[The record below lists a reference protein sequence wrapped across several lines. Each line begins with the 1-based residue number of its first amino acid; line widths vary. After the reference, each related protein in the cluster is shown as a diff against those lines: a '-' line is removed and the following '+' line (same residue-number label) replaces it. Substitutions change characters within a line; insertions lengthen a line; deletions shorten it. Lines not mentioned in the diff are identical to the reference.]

1 MTAIVAGP
9 LLGGLVGSA
18 VYYTISQTISN
29 RTSLIRSELHDC
41 AVALSAHS
49 SSNSSFTQSPTPTSS
64 QLSHPY
70 PHYRPLS
77 DQLRTRWNSILEK
90 TVTGVETTDW
100 QNVLGGVWDAASGVV
115 HRVTTNTFSPRVG
128 EEESS
133 SSSFG
138 YSVAPREGVVDA
150 LKHKLHDIQ
159 ASTTNA
165 LESAL
170 HSHQSS
176 STSSTSTP
184 SNSVR
189 KDVEFVKQK
198 ELALATT
205 LRDGKIPGSL
215 NDPLGKRV
223 EKALGVDDVGSGRM
237 V

>member
-1 MTAIVAGP
+1 
-9 LLGGLVGSA
+9 
-18 VYYTISQTISN
+18 
-29 RTSLIRSELHDC
+29 
-41 AVALSAHS
+41 
-49 SSNSSFTQSPTPTSS
+49 
-64 QLSHPY
+64 
-70 PHYRPLS
+70 
-77 DQLRTRWNSILEK
+77 
-90 TVTGVETTDW
+90 VETTDW

-128 EEESS
+128 EEDSGSS
-133 SSSFG
+133 SYG

-176 STSSTSTP
+176 TTTSSVPST
-184 SNSVR
+184 SVR